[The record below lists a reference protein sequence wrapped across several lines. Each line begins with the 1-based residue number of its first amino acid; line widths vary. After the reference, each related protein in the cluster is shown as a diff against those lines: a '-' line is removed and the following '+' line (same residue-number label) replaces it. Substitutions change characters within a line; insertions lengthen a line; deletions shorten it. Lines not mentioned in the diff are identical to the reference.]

1 MQLLQIIPL
10 SGYSV
15 GVFSRA
21 WSDCHAC
28 QILCRFPYMAH
39 SAALS
44 CFQVRQIPE
53 VHPPFPLLIALERQ
67 LLWREGIH
75 DLIWPGSEFWQL
87 GDQTRKGQCQGLS
100 LPDPFSVTFEG
111 NKGEFHLGSKFENS
125 GCLKD
130 IFFPPP
136 LFFSKSCQPLFPWQ

>member
-1 MQLLQIIPL
+1 MQLLQIIAL

-15 GVFSRA
+15 GVLSRA
-21 WSDCHAC
+21 WSDCDAC
-28 QILCRFPYMAH
+28 QILCRFPHMAH

-53 VHPPFPLLIALERQ
+53 VHPPFSLLIALERQ

-87 GDQTRKGQCQGLS
+87 GDQTRKGQCQALS
-100 LPDPFSVTFEG
+100 LPDPFSVTSVG

-125 GCLKD
+125 GCQKY
-130 IFFPPP
+130 FFFFSP